1 MKEILFRAK
10 RLEDG
15 KWVEGFYYKIN
26 ETTYAFADDY
36 EKNPVPTHHYILF
49 ERMTDWGLPNQMYQ
63 VEVDGKTVCQY
74 TGLNDKNGK
83 KIFENDILKI
93 SYTDGQE
100 NYTEITEVNFEE
112 KSASFSPW
120 NWEYDC
126 DGCDLYCHIEEIE
139 IIGNIFDYPE
149 LLENWKTEESDGE

>member
-10 RLEDG
+10 RLEDE
-15 KWVEGFYYKIN
+15 KWVEGFYYKMN

-74 TGLNDKNGK
+74 TGLTDKNGRN
-83 KIFENDILKI
+83 IFERDIVKTSQYGVDGSGHNYAGFDTFSIEFLDGGFCLKNKWRRFNFRPL
-93 SYTDGQE
+93 G
-100 NYTEITEVNFEE
+100 NFEV
-112 KSASFSPW
+112 
-120 NWEYDC
+120 
-126 DGCDLYCHIEEIE
+126 
-139 IIGNIFDYPE
+139 IGNIFDNPK
-149 LLENWKTEESDGE
+149 LL